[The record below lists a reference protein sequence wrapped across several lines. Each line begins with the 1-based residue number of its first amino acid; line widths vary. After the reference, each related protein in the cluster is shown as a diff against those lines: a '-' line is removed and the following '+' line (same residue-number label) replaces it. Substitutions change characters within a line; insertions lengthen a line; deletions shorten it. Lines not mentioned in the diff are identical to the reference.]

1 MRDWRWSVMY
11 SYTAH
16 QAVTILFAFRHLQI
30 SYNAPCLPLIC
41 ISTAN
46 IKPLTANSGWP
57 FAVSWP
63 KLDPKVSVEKCW
75 AWFLKQEV
83 FLEGKTGVLL
93 AFLPE
98 SLSGLPRPSLSFPP
112 PWTLDRR
119 LEDHCYCRISIW
131 RRATCHIFFRGLG
144 HCILH
149 NEPTLRRVLVPYILL
164 WFLRRVLF
172 VIYWSSTLVMKT
184 LSEMNTFGAGT

>member
-1 MRDWRWSVMY
+1 MY

-30 SYNAPCLPLIC
+30 SHNAPFLPLIC

-46 IKPLTANSGWP
+46 VKPLTANSGWP

-83 FLEGKTGVLL
+83 FKSYSKVKLE
-93 AFLPE
+93 
-98 SLSGLPRPSLSFPP
+98 
-112 PWTLDRR
+112 
-119 LEDHCYCRISIW
+119 YC
-131 RRATCHIFFRGLG
+131 
-144 HCILH
+144 
-149 NEPTLRRVLVPYILL
+149 
-164 WFLRRVLF
+164 
-172 VIYWSSTLVMKT
+172 
-184 LSEMNTFGAGT
+184 